1 MTSGEICL
9 VGSPYMILR
18 YQPDLSNAAIDYQH
32 LLKKKKKKAP
42 NGVTCAKTSTYYLT

>member
-18 YQPDLSNAAIDYQH
+18 YQPDPSNEAIDYQH
-32 LLKKKKKKAP
+32 LLKKKKKKRP
-42 NGVTCAKTSTYYLT
+42 QMESRVLKPILTT

>member
-18 YQPDLSNAAIDYQH
+18 YQPDPSNEAIDYQH

-42 NGVTCAKTSTYYLT
+42 NGVTCAKTNTYYLT

>member
-32 LLKKKKKKAP
+32 LLKKKKKRPQMESLVLKP
-42 NGVTCAKTSTYYLT
+42 VLTT